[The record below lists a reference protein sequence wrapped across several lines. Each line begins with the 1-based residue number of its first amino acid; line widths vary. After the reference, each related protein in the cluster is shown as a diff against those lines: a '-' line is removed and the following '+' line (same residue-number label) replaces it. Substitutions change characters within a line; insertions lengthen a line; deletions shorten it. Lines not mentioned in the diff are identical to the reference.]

1 MNNNL
6 STENLKKMIL
16 HLSKLHSIML
26 RETNTIFDLVF
37 EIEIKLNQMKF
48 VFTWILYTS
57 TCLYFPC

>member
-48 VFTWILYTS
+48 VFT
-57 TCLYFPC
+57 